1 MTTITRITP
10 ADRVGWIQKIATPAL
25 EQKDKA
31 MQVWL
36 FSGVFWLTVMIVIG
50 LLEAV
55 KLFVPDFLGG
65 IPALAYG
72 RLRPV
77 HTNIGMFGFMSM
89 GYLGA
94 AFYMIPRLT
103 RTALFSE
110 TLGVLT
116 AWAWNLNLLGGVIAI
131 MAGYTKGKE
140 YEELPFPFDMSIGLL
155 EILIAGNL
163 FSTVVL
169 RRERQVYVSVWY
181 VLLALIPFPIYYTLG
196 NMRNFRGVEDAII
209 NWFYSHNL
217 FGIWLTALGLA
228 TLYYIVPKQANK
240 PLVSHAI
247 SFLGFWTLAAFYPWN
262 GGHHMIWGPV
272 PMWVMTASVTASIAM
287 FVPTIATMV
296 NFGGTAFGTWDV
308 IKRDVGYRFSLLA
321 YACYVGTSLWG
332 SVMAIMGLNAKYHF
346 SSMTIAHVHLGFIG
360 FGVSGLVAF
369 IYYYLERGRQL
380 VYSRSLAEGHFWLTA
395 IGVIGYTL
403 SMGILG
409 YLEGNAWFAGESVQ
423 SLLPMRYGFNVAR
436 AMSGCAIVLGQC
448 LFLTNLW
455 RTLTQP
461 EALLS
466 LDEEVL
472 VNEI

>member
-1 MTTITRITP
+1 MTITTAITP

-50 LLEAV
+50 LIEAV

-65 IPALAYG
+65 IPTLAYG

-287 FVPTIATMV
+287 FVPTIATMI

-308 IKRDVGYRFSLLA
+308 IKRDIGYRFSLLA

-380 VYSRSLAEGHFWLTA
+380 VYSRSLAAGHFWLTA
-395 IGVIGYTL
+395 IGVVGYTL

-436 AMSGCAIVLGQC
+436 ALSGGCVFIGQC

-461 EALLS
+461 EALVS
-466 LDEEVL
+466 RNEEVL